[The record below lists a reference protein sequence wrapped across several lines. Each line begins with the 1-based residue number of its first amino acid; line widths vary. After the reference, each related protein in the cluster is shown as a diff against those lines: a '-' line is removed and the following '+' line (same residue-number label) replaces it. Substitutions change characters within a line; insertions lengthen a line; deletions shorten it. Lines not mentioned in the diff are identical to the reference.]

1 MRILYKRSRIVLF
14 FVCLTLYSQFLF
26 AQDIQTIKSDIYS
39 KLRDRR
45 CTTMSLDKCDCPDAR
60 EMKAYIDAL
69 LEMGI
74 NKEEIFY
81 KVAKKFSLNTILDKQ
96 IKLDVEK
103 RLIKEVGSR
112 RAQIILEPASF
123 DFCQVSKGKN
133 KISKLF
139 KLTNK
144 GSDKLIIKN
153 IRALCGCTAVSLKIG
168 KNKSPYFDTKGAPD
182 NWQAQLRPNES
193 GELEIVLDLNHPSV
207 GMGKLIREIL
217 ITSNDPLYPEVTVRI
232 EAEVKD

>member
-1 MRILYKRSRIVLF
+1 
-14 FVCLTLYSQFLF
+14 
-26 AQDIQTIKSDIYS
+26 
-39 KLRDRR
+39 
-45 CTTMSLDKCDCPDAR
+45 MSLDKCDCPDAR

-96 IKLDVEK
+96 VKLDVEK
-103 RLIKEVGSR
+103 RLIEEVGKK
-112 RAQIILEPASF
+112 RAQIILEPTSF
-123 DFCQVSKGKN
+123 DFGQVSKKKN

-153 IRALCGCTAVSLKIG
+153 IKALCGCTTVSLKVG
-168 KNKSPYFDTKGAPD
+168 KDKSPYFDTKGAPD

-217 ITSNDPLYPEVTVRI
+217 ITSNDPLYPEVTVKI